1 MNIKKKK
8 QIIYSIISPKNFL
21 KTLEGRRVLIKLKWG
36 MEYRGNVVSS
46 DSYLNIRLT
55 DTEEWV
61 KNEKIGFLGDVLIRC
76 NNIKY
81 ISDFS

>member
-1 MNIKKKK
+1 MEKKNKLE
-8 QIIYSIISPKNFL
+8 IEAIIISPKKFL
-21 KTLEGRRVLIKLKWG
+21 KSLEGHRVLIKLKWG
-36 MEYRGNVVSS
+36 MQYRGNVVSS
-46 DSYLNIRLT
+46 DSYLNIRLR

-61 KNEKIGFLGDVLIRC
+61 KNEKIGFLGEVLIRC